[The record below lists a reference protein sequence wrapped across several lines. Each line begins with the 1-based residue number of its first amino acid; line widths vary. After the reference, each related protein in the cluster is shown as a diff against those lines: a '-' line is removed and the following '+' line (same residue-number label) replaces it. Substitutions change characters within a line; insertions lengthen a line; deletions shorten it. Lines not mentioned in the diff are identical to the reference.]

1 MYIHEMIGETKRLR
15 QQMTPENEAYFGEM
29 VLYFRSGSSS
39 LSEAKGEELLLDIAR
54 QIIKN
59 QAKGISAAERF
70 GPDPKAYCAEL
81 AEDVKARKPRTLK
94 DKIKYYTM
102 IPWVALTWV
111 FFIYMITGFFSKW
124 FGGELEYTQIS
135 TSSLLIIA
143 VLSIVLIELVTRFL
157 GNSSKAVEGQKA
169 AGGGRPAGPGAKPG
183 MQSNSG
189 PRGFNLRAFGTYI
202 AVAAVLIIVGTVLNR
217 IMPAFTVSPWDSL
230 ILFAVGLAGQIFFF
244 GRRSKN

>member
-29 VLYFRSGSSS
+29 VLYFRSGASS
-39 LSEAKGEELLLDIAR
+39 LSEAKGEEILLDLAR
-54 QIIKN
+54 QIVKN
-59 QAKGISAAERF
+59 QAKGVTAAERF
-70 GPDPKAYCAEL
+70 GADPKAYCAEL
-81 AEDVKARKPRTLK
+81 AEDVQTRKPRTLK

-124 FGGELEYTQIS
+124 FGGELEYTRIS
-135 TSSLLIIA
+135 SSSLLIIA
-143 VLSIVLIELVTRFL
+143 GLSIVLIELVTRFL
-157 GNSSKAVEGQKA
+157 GNSSKAGDGKEESGTS
-169 AGGGRPAGPGAKPG
+169 GAGP
-183 MQSNSG
+183 SSG
-189 PRGFNLRAFGTYI
+189 PGGFNLRAFGTYI
-202 AVAAVLIIVGTVLNR
+202 AVAAVLIIVGTLLNR

-230 ILFAVGLAGQIFFF
+230 IIFAVGLAGQIFFF

>member
-1 MYIHEMIGETKRLR
+1 
-15 QQMTPENEAYFGEM
+15 
-29 VLYFRSGSSS
+29 
-39 LSEAKGEELLLDIAR
+39 
-54 QIIKN
+54 
-59 QAKGISAAERF
+59 
-70 GPDPKAYCAEL
+70 
-81 AEDVKARKPRTLK
+81 KARKPRTLK

-124 FGGELEYTQIS
+124 FGGELEYTLIS

-143 VLSIVLIELVTRFL
+143 VLSIVLVELVTRFL
-157 GNSSKAVEGQKA
+157 GQSSKASEGQEP
-169 AGGGRPAGPGAKPG
+169 AGEAKPAGPGARPG
-183 MQSNSG
+183 MPPNAG

-202 AVAAVLIIVGTVLNR
+202 AVAAVLIVVGTVLNR
-217 IMPAFTVSPWDSL
+217 IMPSFTVSPWDSL

>member
-29 VLYFRSGSSS
+29 VLYFRSGASS
-39 LSEAKGEELLLDIAR
+39 LSEAKGEEILLDLAR
-54 QIIKN
+54 QIVKN
-59 QAKGISAAERF
+59 QAKGVTAEDRF
-70 GPDPKAYCAEL
+70 GADPKAYCAEL
-81 AEDVKARKPRTLK
+81 AEDVQTRKPRTLK

-135 TSSLLIIA
+135 SSSLLMIA
-143 VLSIVLIELVTRFL
+143 GLSIVLIELVTRFL
-157 GNSSKAVEGQKA
+157 DNSHKSTESKVDSGPPR
-169 AGGGRPAGPGAKPG
+169 AGAPTGA
-183 MQSNSG
+183 G

-202 AVAAVLIIVGTVLNR
+202 AVAAALIIVGTLLNR